1 MALDIN
7 KLINRDVTETEEYHQ
22 LMTTLRSQLLNVE
35 DKATREWLTLLVLSL
50 YKRALRAEHIIER
63 MVIQAFDQGNQ
74 GE

>member
-22 LMTTLRSQLLNVE
+22 LMAALRGMLLHVK
-35 DKATREWLTLLVLSL
+35 DKATQERITLMVLML
-50 YKRALRAEHIIER
+50 YKRALRAERIIER